1 MVAVCLATSGHLFS
15 VTGMDITKVELNG
28 QLWNDAFSGYQ
39 SFFDNLSVTPT
50 AAVPGPITGAGLPG
64 VVFASGGLI
73 AWRRRR
79 RKLAAGKS

>member
-1 MVAVCLATSGHLFS
+1 MVSVYLATSGHLFS

-50 AAVPGPITGAGLPG
+50 AAVPGLIVGAGLG
-64 VVFASGGLI
+64 NSRTESGHHEFFG
-73 AWRRRR
+73 
-79 RKLAAGKS
+79 

>member
-1 MVAVCLATSGHLFS
+1 
-15 VTGMDITKVELNG
+15 MDITKVELNG

-50 AAVPGPITGAGLPG
+50 AAVLDPIAGAGLPG

-73 AWRRRR
+73 AWRRRDTSQ
-79 RKLAAGKS
+79 KH